1 MLTIGLTG
9 GIGSGKSVAAK
20 LFAELGTPVID
31 TDIIAREVVAP
42 GQPALAEIAQMFGPE
57 IRTSDGQLNRP
68 ALRQIIFANANKRQQ
83 LEAILHPRIQNEMLR
98 QAATLTTPY
107 CIFVI
112 PLLLEAHQQHL
123 VNRILVIDCDDA
135 TRRQRLKSRDQMS
148 DAEIDRAFAAQASR
162 EQRLAA
168 ADEIITNNDDID
180 QLRTQVQQLHSR
192 YTLLAAQQRG

>member
-9 GIGSGKSVAAK
+9 GIGSGKSTVAK
-20 LFAELGTPVID
+20 LFAELNIPIID

-42 GQPALAEIAQMFGPE
+42 GQPALTEIAKTFGAEIL
-57 IRTSDGQLNRP
+57 TSDGQLNRL
-68 ALRQIIFANANKRQQ
+68 ALRQIIFADATKRQQ
-83 LEAILHPRIQNEMLR
+83 LEAILHPRIQTEMLR
-98 QAATLTTPY
+98 QATTLTAPY

-112 PLLLEAHQQHL
+112 PLLLEARQQHL

-135 TRRQRLKSRDQMS
+135 IRRQRLKHRDQMS
-148 DAEIDRAFAAQASR
+148 DAEINRAFAAQVGR

-168 ADEIITNNDDID
+168 ADDIITNNGDID

-192 YTLLAAQQRG
+192 YTLLAAQQRE